1 MRIALLIMAVLF
13 FSCQKDEKEAQT
25 EKIGFNEQ
33 IVIWD
38 GTDRKPEVISD
49 DNGRVGE
56 YFEMFYKES
65 VTLDNYLTNDT
76 IPRQIAYNKK
86 QIDTISLTRIA
97 KSNSIKI
104 QINGV
109 YVTHYRYKLTFKLLS
124 GQEYVHGTVWSV
136 AQGNTVKYAPFG
148 LNVVDGNV
156 FKTEVERTK
165 ELLTIGSWIYGL
177 NQTKTKHKVK
187 VDGIYIEPEYLFNPS
202 GGYWLMPH
210 K

>member
-1 MRIALLIMAVLF
+1 MRSILLFMAVLF
-13 FSCQKDEKEAQT
+13 FSCQKDEKEVQN
-25 EKIGFNEQ
+25 EKIGFNET
-33 IVIWD
+33 IAIWD
-38 GTDRKPEVISD
+38 GTDRKPEVISE

-76 IPRQIAYNKK
+76 VPRQIAYNKK

-97 KSNSIKI
+97 KSSQIKI
-104 QINGV
+104 PINGS
-109 YVTHYRYKLTFKLLS
+109 YVTNYRYKLTFKLKN

-136 AQGNTVKYAPFG
+136 AQGNTVKYVPFG
-148 LNVVDGNV
+148 DNVVEGIA
-156 FKTEVERTK
+156 FRTEVERTK
-165 ELLTIGSWIYGL
+165 EVFTFGSWIYGL

-187 VDGIYIEPEYLFNPS
+187 IDGVYIQPEYLFNAN